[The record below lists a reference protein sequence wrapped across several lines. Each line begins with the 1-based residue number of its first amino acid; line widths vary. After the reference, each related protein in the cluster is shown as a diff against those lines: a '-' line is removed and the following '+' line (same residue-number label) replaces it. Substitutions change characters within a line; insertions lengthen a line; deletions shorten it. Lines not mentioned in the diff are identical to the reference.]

1 MTQTPFRS
9 MHGGRDSAL
18 QPVEMRMILIAGAD
32 VATMQQA
39 ASRLFQAGHM
49 PVMGEWFSEPL
60 LELPE
65 VERSAEAPH
74 DLTERLLARCDAVLR
89 VGGPSTGADTV
100 VGLGRSRG
108 LRVFFDLNDALDG

>member
-1 MTQTPFRS
+1 MTQTFRS
-9 MHGGRDSAL
+9 LHVGRDSAL

-32 VATMQQA
+32 AAMMQEAAT
-39 ASRLFQAGHM
+39 RLFRAGHM
-49 PVMGEWFSEPL
+49 PVMGEWFADPL
-60 LELPE
+60 FDLPE
-65 VERSAEAPH
+65 VERSGEPPQ

-89 VGGPSTGADTV
+89 VGGPSIGADTV